1 MGVPYDYLSVSHY
14 RKDQYTSG
22 VTQIETLDKKYKDII
37 GTQDELSDLDVKQ
50 LALMYRCD
58 GKIKFTETVA
68 RRCSVKKVFL
78 KILQGLQLYLKK
90 DSGTGVFL

>member
-22 VTQIETLDKKYKDII
+22 VTQIETLDKKYHDII

-58 GKIKFTETVA
+58 GKIKF
-68 RRCSVKKVFL
+68 
-78 KILQGLQLYLKK
+78 
-90 DSGTGVFL
+90 GVVN